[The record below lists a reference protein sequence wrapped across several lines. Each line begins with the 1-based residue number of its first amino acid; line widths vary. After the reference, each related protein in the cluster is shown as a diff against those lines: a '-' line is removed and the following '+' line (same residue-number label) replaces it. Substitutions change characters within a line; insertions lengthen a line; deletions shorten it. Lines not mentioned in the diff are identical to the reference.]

1 MSVLAPAVTRPET
14 TTADQTWLEHVHE
27 WVVTVDHKRLGIMY
41 IGFGLV
47 FLVVAGLE
55 ASVMRLQLAWP
66 GLHLVSPETFNRLF
80 TMHGTSMVFL
90 VGIPIVFGFGNYLV
104 PLMIGARDLAF
115 PRLNA
120 FGFWIFLFAGLLLHF
135 SFIGGE
141 GLYGAGSAPAVGW
154 FAYAPLTSRAFT
166 PGNATDY
173 WNLSILLAG
182 VGTIATA
189 INIVAT
195 TLTMRG
201 PGMTLG
207 RLPIFVWTILTV
219 SVMTLYIL
227 PPLTAAQIMLLLD
240 RFLGSHYFDTQ
251 AGGSAVMWQHFF
263 WFFGHPEVYVLML
276 PGFGFMSEIIPVFS
290 RKVIFGYAT
299 LVFATVSI
307 GAVSLSTW
315 AHHMFV
321 VGMGATL
328 NAFFALSTMLI
339 AVPTGIKLF
348 NWLATMYGG
357 RIRFRTPMLFACA
370 FLFQFLCAGLTG
382 VMLAVAP
389 FDWQLSDSYF
399 VVAHFHFVLIGG
411 LVFTIFAAIYYW
423 FPKATGRM
431 LSERLGRWNFWLLVI
446 GFNLTFLTM
455 HVPGLLGMP
464 RRIYT
469 YPADRSWEIWN
480 LVTTLGVPLQALAVL
495 IFAVNVVVSLWRG
508 ERAGDDPWDA
518 WTLEWA
524 TTSPPPAYNFET
536 IPVVRSRR
544 PVWDL
549 KHPDDPD
556 GPHE

>member
-1 MSVLAPAVTRPET
+1 MSVHAPPLVTAEAMTRH
-14 TTADQTWLEHVHE
+14 TWLEHAHE

-41 IGFGLV
+41 VVSGLV
-47 FLVVAGLE
+47 FFVIAGLE
-55 ASVMRLQLAWP
+55 ASLMRLQLAWP
-66 GLHLVSPETFNRLF
+66 GLHIVPPETFNRLF

-141 GLYGAGSAPAVGW
+141 GLYGSGSAPAVGW

-173 WNLSILLAG
+173 WNLAIFLAG
-182 VGTIATA
+182 VGTIGTA

-207 RLPIFVWTILTV
+207 RMPIFVWTMLTV
-219 SVMTLYIL
+219 SAMTLFIL
-227 PPLTAAQIMLLLD
+227 PPLSAAQIMLILD
-240 RFLGSHYFDTQ
+240 RFLGAHFFDTQ

-263 WFFGHPEVYVLML
+263 WFFGHPEVYVLMV
-276 PGFGFMSEIIPVFS
+276 PGFGFVSEIIPVFS

-299 LVFATVSI
+299 LVAATVSI
-307 GAVSLSTW
+307 GGVALGTW
-315 AHHMFV
+315 AHHMFA
-321 VGMGATL
+321 VGMGSTL
-328 NAFFALSTMLI
+328 NTFFVMWTMLI
-339 AVPTGIKLF
+339 AVPTGMKIF

-357 RIRFRTPMLFACA
+357 RIRFQTPMLFCCA

-382 VMLAVAP
+382 IMLSVAP
-389 FDWQLSDSYF
+389 FDWQLTDSYF

-411 LVFTIFAAIYYW
+411 LFFAAFGAIYYW

-431 LSERLGRWNFWLLVI
+431 LSERLGRWHCWLFVS

-455 HVPGLLGMP
+455 HVQGLLGMP

-469 YPADRSWEIWN
+469 YPADRGWEMWN
-480 LVTTLGVPLQALAVL
+480 LITTLGVPLQIAATLV
-495 IFAVNVVVSLWRG
+495 FVVNILVSLRRG
-508 ERAGDDPWDA
+508 KPAGADPWDA

-524 TTSPPPAYNFET
+524 TTSPPPSYNFET
-536 IPVVRSRR
+536 LPVVTSRR
-544 PVWDL
+544 PLWDL